1 MQHLALTWVIQS
13 LMWDISNVHM
23 GRRFPTPVLE
33 RLHIPNFLLQ
43 SDCTKAEVT
52 KVFVPVLDKQDIY
65 KYGLDN
71 FTDQYQ
77 QARKCN
83 LKQAKETIQYIS

>member
-1 MQHLALTWVIQS
+1 
-13 LMWDISNVHM
+13 
-23 GRRFPTPVLE
+23 
-33 RLHIPNFLLQ
+33 
-43 SDCTKAEVT
+43 VT